1 MSGKQIQDLEQKR
14 DELKGRL
21 AAIREMR
28 QGSLVER
35 YRRCGRQACHCAHEG
50 ASGHGPSWSLTR
62 AVGGK
67 TVTRIIPADAVER
80 TREQLAEFRKFR
92 ELTRELV
99 EINERLCDA
108 RLRTEAERS
117 DDTSK
122 KRASK
127 RSSRVKSPPRSRR

>member
-1 MSGKQIQDLEQKR
+1 
-14 DELKGRL
+14 
-21 AAIREMR
+21 
-28 QGSLVER
+28 
-35 YRRCGRQACHCAHEG
+35 
-50 ASGHGPSWSLTR
+50 
-62 AVGGK
+62 VGGK

-108 RLRTEAERS
+108 RLRSEAERS

>member
-1 MSGKQIQDLEQKR
+1 
-14 DELKGRL
+14 
-21 AAIREMR
+21 
-28 QGSLVER
+28 
-35 YRRCGRQACHCAHEG
+35 
-50 ASGHGPSWSLTR
+50 
-62 AVGGK
+62 VGGK